1 MRAARAGVVL
11 RDRHAGGGRDGR
23 GGYGRG
29 VRTEDTRWHDG
40 AVTAQDRAA
49 ALGFTGA
56 TVWLTGLPASGKS
69 TLAVE
74 IEALLVGAGRPALR
88 LDGDN
93 LRHGLNGD
101 LGFSA
106 SDRGENVRRTAHAA
120 ALLAEAGVVALVALV
135 SPYAADR
142 DAARAIHDAAGL
154 PFVEVWVSTGL
165 AECERRDPKGLYA
178 RARAGAL
185 PGLTGVGD
193 IYEEPASPELAIGDA
208 EPVPA
213 AAARVL
219 ATLG

>member
-1 MRAARAGVVL
+1 MVEAVKSA
-11 RDRHAGGGRDGR
+11 
-23 GGYGRG
+23 
-29 VRTEDTRWHDG
+29 DTRWHDG
-40 AVTAQDRAA
+40 AVTAQDRAG
-49 ALGFTGA
+49 ALGFKGA

-106 SDRGENVRRTAHAA
+106 SDRAENVRRTAHAA

-142 DAARAIHDAAGL
+142 ATARAIHEAAGV
-154 PFVEVWVSTGL
+154 PFVEVWIATAL

-178 RARAGAL
+178 RARAGEL

-193 IYEEPASPELAIGDA
+193 VYEEPTAAELAIGGD
-208 EPVPA
+208 EPIPA

-219 ATLG
+219 AALG

>member
-1 MRAARAGVVL
+1 VKTAN
-11 RDRHAGGGRDGR
+11 
-23 GGYGRG
+23 
-29 VRTEDTRWHDG
+29 TRWHDG
-40 AVTAQDRAA
+40 AVTADDRAA
-49 ALGFTGA
+49 ALGFKGA
-56 TVWLTGLPASGKS
+56 TIWFTGLPASGKS

-74 IEALLVGAGRPALR
+74 IEALLIGAGRPALR

-106 SDRGENVRRTAHAA
+106 ADRAENVRRTAHAA

-135 SPYAADR
+135 SPYASDR
-142 DAARAIHDAAGL
+142 ATARGIHEAAGV
-154 PFVEVWVSTGL
+154 PFHEVWVSTGL

-178 RARAGAL
+178 KARAGEL

-193 IYEEPASPELAIGDA
+193 VYEPPESPDLEIGGA
-208 EPVPA
+208 EPIPA

-219 ATLG
+219 AAIA

>member
-1 MRAARAGVVL
+1 MKSA
-11 RDRHAGGGRDGR
+11 
-23 GGYGRG
+23 
-29 VRTEDTRWHDG
+29 DTRWHDG
-40 AVTAQDRAA
+40 GVTAEDRAG
-49 ALGFTGA
+49 ALGFRGA

-74 IEALLVGAGRPALR
+74 VEALLVGAGRPALR

-106 SDRGENVRRTAHAA
+106 ADRAENVRRTAHAA

-142 DAARAIHDAAGL
+142 DAARAIHEAAGA
-154 PFVEVWVSTGL
+154 PFLEVWIATSL

-178 RARAGAL
+178 RARAGEL
-185 PGLTGVGD
+185 QGLTGVD
-193 IYEEPASPELAIGDA
+193 DPYEAPAAPELTIGDA
-208 EPVPA
+208 EPIPA

-219 ATLG
+219 SLLG

>member
-1 MRAARAGVVL
+1 VKTAN
-11 RDRHAGGGRDGR
+11 
-23 GGYGRG
+23 
-29 VRTEDTRWHDG
+29 TRWHDG
-40 AVTAQDRAA
+40 AVTADDRAA
-49 ALGFTGA
+49 ALGFKGA
-56 TVWLTGLPASGKS
+56 TIWFTGLPASGKS

-74 IEALLVGAGRPALR
+74 IEALLIGAGRPALR

-106 SDRGENVRRTAHAA
+106 EDRAENVRRTAHAA

-135 SPYAADR
+135 SPYVSDR
-142 DAARAIHDAAGL
+142 ATARAIHEGAGV
-154 PFVEVWVSTGL
+154 PFHEVWVSTAL

-178 RARAGAL
+178 RARAGEL

-193 IYEEPASPELAIGDA
+193 VYEEPEAPDLEIGGA
-208 EPVPA
+208 EPIPA

-219 ATLG
+219 AALG

>member
-1 MRAARAGVVL
+1 VKTAN
-11 RDRHAGGGRDGR
+11 
-23 GGYGRG
+23 
-29 VRTEDTRWHDG
+29 TRWHDG
-40 AVTAQDRAA
+40 AVTPDDRAA
-49 ALGFTGA
+49 ALGFKGA
-56 TVWLTGLPASGKS
+56 TIWFTGLPASGKS

-74 IEALLVGAGRPALR
+74 IEALLIGAGRPALR

-106 SDRGENVRRTAHAA
+106 EDRTENVRRTAHAA

-135 SPYAADR
+135 SPYASDR
-142 DAARAIHDAAGL
+142 ATARAIHEAAGV
-154 PFVEVWVSTGL
+154 PFHEIWVSTGL

-178 RARAGAL
+178 RARAGEL

-193 IYEEPASPELAIGDA
+193 VYETPESPDLEIGGA
-208 EPVPA
+208 EPIPA

-219 ATLG
+219 AALA